1 MNNTRRHDFPLRR
14 IHWTF
19 LSLAAALLLAGCAA
33 MLPKLEAPKLEVV
46 AVNLGHANLL
56 QAKIDVTL
64 RVTNPNNR
72 SLDVSSIVLQIAV
85 SGTEMATGETA
96 EPFVVP
102 ALGETQFDIK
112 LTADVATALA
122 LMAQQLHSD
131 AVPYRVTGQV
141 KLASGLIRNLPFT
154 TEGNLPLRRQ

>member
-1 MNNTRRHDFPLRR
+1 L
-14 IHWTF
+14 
-19 LSLAAALLLAGCAA
+19 LGLAGAMLLAGCSAL
-33 MLPKLEAPKLEVV
+33 LPKLEAPKLEVV

-85 SGTEMATGETA
+85 SGTQMATGETA

-131 AVPYRVTGQV
+131 TVPYRVTGQV
-141 KLASGLIRNLPFT
+141 KLASGFIRNLPFT
-154 TEGNLPLRRQ
+154 SEGDLPLRRQ